1 MFALLFLALSFAAA
15 PDFTLENGIRVSPQA
30 SDGTSNGR
38 SFVLM
43 IGYQAG
49 VRNEGHS
56 FSGLASIIS
65 HYLQSTAAAR
75 SLALTAYGTGGKVEF
90 LAELDRTAIRV
101 SVPQWAAPAI
111 LSQAAAFFSDT

>member
-1 MFALLFLALSFAAA
+1 MFAQLLLALSLIRA
-15 PDFTLENGIRVSPQA
+15 PDFTLENGIRVSPQT
-30 SDGTSNGR
+30 SDGQ
-38 SFVLM
+38 SFVLLM
-43 IGYQAG
+43 GYQAG

-111 LSQAAAFFSDT
+111 LSQAAAF